1 LRFWIDLVFVRAQ
14 GENAIQENHTFSGR
28 RFPGCGRQPDLQ
40 KKALQRE
47 GDPPH
52 FRKRESLV
60 YLALE
65 RLAKTSGGRVSAS
78 EAFFFI
84 WVVERV
90 CKRHNIDFPSLNFKV
105 KQGML
110 ISANLIYILRKLIKE
125 ESLKLEGD
133 YLIPVK
139 PPIKGLP
146 EAARDL
152 RRKIAGVIE
161 ETAAQWSMDIPNEQL
176 VRFAQLFK

>member
-1 LRFWIDLVFVRAQ
+1 L
-14 GENAIQENHTFSGR
+14 SGHREKMRSKKTILFLAGVSLGVGGSLIYKKR
-28 RFPGCGRQPDLQ
+28 RSSVKETRRTL
-40 KKALQRE
+40 E
-47 GDPPH
+47 
-52 FRKRESLV
+52 KRESLV